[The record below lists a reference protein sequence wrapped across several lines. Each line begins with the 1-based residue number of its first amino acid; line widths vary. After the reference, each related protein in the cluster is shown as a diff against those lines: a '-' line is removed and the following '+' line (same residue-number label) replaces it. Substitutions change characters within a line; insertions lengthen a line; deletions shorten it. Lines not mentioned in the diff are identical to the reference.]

1 VLWAQVWGEPPKGG
15 VTQRIAALRN
25 EKHFRFGPE
34 SMAQSSSRLRLL
46 VVFGLALVWMLAVV
60 ARLSYLQLFRYRDYL
75 ERADRQQQ
83 RIIEVSPMRG
93 PIYDRNGRELAMSI
107 PVDSCF
113 ADPEEITDPGMV
125 ARLLSRILGTT
136 ADEIQQKL
144 AESRSFV
151 WIARKITPEQAGRI
165 EALNLRGIY
174 FQKENKRFYPQ
185 HSLAAAVLG
194 YVDVD
199 EHGLGGVE
207 YSLDKEIR
215 GRPGRILVLAD
226 ARRQWLDRSGVPSD
240 AGDTVVLTIDQTIQY
255 IAEKALADGIARTHA
270 KGGSVVVQDPNT
282 GQLLAVANYP
292 SFDPNDAHSYPPD
305 DFVDRVVSSAYE
317 PGSIMKTI
325 LFSAAIQEDAAKPAE
340 LVDCQMGSIV
350 IAGTTIH
357 DHKPYG
363 LLSVEQV
370 LANSSDVGSI
380 KIALRLGAP
389 KYYQYIRK
397 FGLGQLTGIDLP
409 GENHGLLRPLN
420 EWTATSIGYIAIG
433 QEISVTP
440 VQMVSAESAIANG
453 GTLRRPQ
460 IVRRVLKGGEIV
472 MQGDPDPRRAIDENT
487 AATLR
492 DLMQQVIL
500 VGTGKGFAQPVGYS
514 AAGKTGTAQK
524 IDPATGRYSRT
535 DYNASFVGFAPVNNP
550 TVTVLV
556 NLDSPRGEHDGGPTA
571 GPIFKEIIE
580 QVLAYLNVPH
590 DAPEMPALQK
600 ASLQKKARTPKSL
613 DFAARSKRSAAADGA
628 VETQTAEMGATV
640 PVSSTVA
647 IAEGQAVTIPRLTGQ
662 SVRAVIEACS
672 RLGLMPVLIGDGVA
686 LDQSPDAGTKV
697 LPGTKVIVHFGRS
710 ADASG
715 TSPSNN

>member
-1 VLWAQVWGEPPKGG
+1 
-15 VTQRIAALRN
+15 
-25 EKHFRFGPE
+25 
-34 SMAQSSSRLRLL
+34 MAQSSPRLRLL
-46 VVFGLALVWMLAVV
+46 VVFGLALVWMLAIV
-60 ARLSYLQLFRYRDYL
+60 ARLSYLQLFRYREYL
-75 ERADRQQQ
+75 ERANRQQE

-113 ADPEEITDPGMV
+113 ADPAEITDPEMV
-125 ARLLSRILGTT
+125 AHLLSHILGTP
-136 ADEIQQKL
+136 AEEIQQKL

-151 WIARKITPEQAGRI
+151 WIARKITPEQAARI
-165 EALNLRGIY
+165 QALNLRGIY
-174 FQKENKRFYPQ
+174 FQKENKRFYPE
-185 HSLAAAVLG
+185 HSLSAAVLG

-215 GRPGRILVLAD
+215 GRPGRLMVTAD
-226 ARRQWLDRSGVPSD
+226 ARRQWLDRSETPSD
-240 AGDTVVLTIDQTIQY
+240 TGDTVVLTIDQTIQY

-292 SFDPNDAHSYPPD
+292 TFDPNDAHAYPPE
-305 DFVDRVVSSAYE
+305 DFIDRAVSSAYE

-325 LFSAAIQEDAAKPAE
+325 LFSAAIQEGVVQPTE

-350 IAGTTIH
+350 IAGTLIH

-370 LANSSDVGSI
+370 LTNSSDVGSI
-380 KIALRLGAP
+380 KIAMRLGAP
-389 KYYQYIRK
+389 KYYQYIRS

-409 GENHGLLRPLN
+409 GENHGLLRPLD
-420 EWTATSIGYIAIG
+420 EWTATSVGYIAIG

-453 GTLRRPQ
+453 GTLREPQ
-460 IVRRVLKGGEIV
+460 IIRQVERGGQFV
-472 MQGDPDPRRAIDENT
+472 MQGNPDPRRVIDEST
-487 AATLR
+487 AATMR
-492 DLMQQVIL
+492 NMMEQVIL
-500 VGTGKGFAQPVGYS
+500 VGTGKGFAQPVGYT

-535 DYNASFVGFAPVNNP
+535 QYNASFIGYAPVNNP
-550 TVTVLV
+550 VVTILV
-556 NLDSPRGEHDGGPTA
+556 NLDSPVGEHDGGPTA
-571 GPIFKEIIE
+571 GPVFKEIAE

-590 DAPEMPALQK
+590 DATETPTLEK
-600 ASLQKKARTPKSL
+600 ASLQMKP
-613 DFAARSKRSAAADGA
+613 RSASRNLASLAKREANGSPPA
-628 VETQTAEMGATV
+628 ETVVSAQ
-640 PVSSTVA
+640 PVASTVA
-647 IAEGQAVTIPRLTGQ
+647 IAEGQVVTVPRLAGQ
-662 SVRAVIEACS
+662 SVRGVIEACS
-672 RLGLMPVLIGDGVA
+672 KLGLMPILVGNGVA
-686 LDQSPDAGTKV
+686 LDQSPEAGTKV
-697 LPGTKVIVHFGRS
+697 LPGTRVVVHFGRT

-715 TSPSNN
+715 TLGNNN

>member
-1 VLWAQVWGEPPKGG
+1 
-15 VTQRIAALRN
+15 
-25 EKHFRFGPE
+25 
-34 SMAQSSSRLRLL
+34 MAQSSPRLRLF
-46 VVFGLALVWMLAVV
+46 VVFGLALVWTFAVV
-60 ARLSYLQLFRYRDYL
+60 ARLGYLQLFRYREFL
-75 ERADRQQQ
+75 ERANRQQE

-113 ADPEEITDPGMV
+113 ADPAEITDPEMV
-125 ARLLSRILGTT
+125 AHLLSHILGTP

-151 WIARKITPEQAGRI
+151 WIARKITPEQAARI

-174 FQKENKRFYPQ
+174 FQKENKRFYPE
-185 HSLAAAVLG
+185 HGLAAAVLG

-199 EHGLGGVE
+199 EHGLGGIE

-215 GRPGRILVLAD
+215 GRPGRLLVLAD
-226 ARRQWLDRSGVPSD
+226 ARRQWLDQSEVPSD

-255 IAEKALADGIARTHA
+255 IAEKALADGIERTHA

-282 GQLLAVANYP
+282 GQLLAVANWP
-292 SFDPNDAHSYPPD
+292 TFDPNDAHAYPPE
-305 DFVDRVVSSAYE
+305 DFIDRVVSSAYE

-325 LFSAAIQEDAAKPAE
+325 LFSAAIQEGVVQPTE

-350 IAGTTIH
+350 IAGTLIH

-370 LANSSDVGSI
+370 LVNSSDVGSI
-380 KIALRLGAP
+380 KIAMRLGAP
-389 KYYQYIRK
+389 KYYQYIRS

-409 GENHGLLRPLN
+409 GENHGLLRPLD
-420 EWTATSIGYIAIG
+420 EWTATSVGYIAIG

-440 VQMVSAESAIANG
+440 VQMISAESAIADG
-453 GTLRRPQ
+453 GTLRKPQ
-460 IVRRVLKGGEIV
+460 IIRQVLSGGQLV
-472 MQGDPDPRRAIDENT
+472 MQGNPDPRRVIDEGT
-487 AATLR
+487 AATVR
-492 DLMQQVIL
+492 NIMQQVIL
-500 VGTGKGFAQPVGYS
+500 VGTGKGFAQPVGYT
-514 AAGKTGTAQK
+514 AGGKTGTAQK

-535 DYNASFVGFAPVNNP
+535 EYNASFTGFAPINNP
-550 TVTVLV
+550 VVTILV
-556 NLDSPRGEHDGGPTA
+556 NLDSPVGEHDGGPTA
-571 GPIFKEIIE
+571 GPVFKEIAE

-590 DAPEMPALQK
+590 DAPEMPALEK
-600 ASLQKKARTPKSL
+600 ASLKTKPRPASRNVASRAKRGASAGEPLET
-613 DFAARSKRSAAADGA
+613 AASA
-628 VETQTAEMGATV
+628 Q

-647 IAEGQAVTIPRLTGQ
+647 IAEGQAVTVPRLIGQ
-662 SVRAVIEACS
+662 GVRGVIEGCS

-686 LDQSPDAGTKV
+686 VDQSPDAGTKV
-697 LPGTKVIVHFGRS
+697 LPGTRVIVHFAPS

-715 TSPSNN
+715 TPGSNNY